1 MPHLISRKKRIYAAR
16 PAFAAY
22 LAQYDRMV
30 KLPVRYDDLL
40 RYEQAIPLYDKA
52 GRDTLWVSVLYS
64 VHDQREVREGL
75 MQIYA
80 HMKTGGET
88 DAFDHLVVD
97 RVDLCTYGNTQPF
110 RVRIVNTLNDNFDYF
125 YVKRA
130 DASRLYGL
138 ELEHMLSPNVITFLY
153 DRDTLVEEHISG
165 IPGNMFI
172 RSYLRDRHLDEVR
185 LAKEFVKFNERC
197 FLRLLGDMHSANFVI
212 DITPD
217 FEETTYRTA
226 GHRLRS
232 AELRGQAPGLSAA
245 VLQAEQSDHLPRHQ
259 VHVARDRA
267 PVSARGAL
275 ADPTAREVF
284 GRSARRP
291 AVGDGAGRYR
301 ARRARGPAGRRDGRA
316 LRTRELPALSQHGRA
331 GDRAPVHVG
340 AAPRRVVRHQTSRG
354 SSARRRA
361 PCFRAPMLSPW
372 LFFMVITLPT

>member
-16 PAFAAY
+16 QAFAAY
-22 LAQYDRMV
+22 LAQYDRCV

-64 VHDQREVREGL
+64 AQDQREVREGL

-88 DAFDHLVVD
+88 DAFEHLVVD

-165 IPGNMFI
+165 HPGQHVHPQLP
-172 RSYLRDRHLDEVR
+172 RATAHLDEVR

-197 FLRLLGDMHSANFVI
+197 FLRLLGDMHSAQLR
-212 DITPD
+212 DRHHARLRGDHLPPA
-217 FEETTYRTA
+217 R
-226 GHRLRS
+226 HRLRP
-232 AELRGQAPGLSAA
+232 AKLRGQATGVSAA

-259 VHVARDRA
+259 VHVTR
-267 PVSARGAL
+267 
-275 ADPTAREVF
+275 
-284 GRSARRP
+284 
-291 AVGDGAGRYR
+291 DGAR
-301 ARRARGPAGRRDGRA
+301 
-316 LRTRELPALSQHGRA
+316 SISSKS
-331 GDRAPVHVG
+331 AP
-340 AAPRRVVRHQTSRG
+340 
-354 SSARRRA
+354 
-361 PCFRAPMLSPW
+361 
-372 LFFMVITLPT
+372 